1 MSLRGLMLNE
11 EQGKTYLLNNL
22 FVLTHGQLLSA
33 VSKGTGLMWGTV
45 CIHSGNV
52 MNRSFLLAATA

>member
-1 MSLRGLMLNE
+1 MLNE
-11 EQGKTYLLNNL
+11 EQGQMYLLNNL

-33 VSKGTGLMWGTV
+33 VPIGTGFIWGTV

-52 MNRSFLLAATA
+52 MIRNFLLAASA